1 MGKRQIND
9 SFVVVTLDEKGRVKT
24 YLSPT
29 HLDPEETL
37 QHLIRARMQ
46 IRSEI
51 VSVIHTVTEVLD
63 EQGVIDEIKNKG
75 NRHE

>member
-9 SFVVVTLDEKGRVKT
+9 SFVVVTLDEKERVKT

-29 HLDPEETL
+29 HLDPEEAL

-46 IRSEI
+46 IRSEM

-63 EQGVIDEIKNKG
+63 EQGMIDEIDSRREK
-75 NRHE
+75 E